1 VNRLGVVTGLTAE
14 AHCLRRAGAGNAMA
28 IVCSSG
34 DSSRAESGARRLVE
48 DGASALLSFGIAGGL
63 DPESA
68 AGDLIIGESVVGVG
82 RESDHDW
89 RNAISGLLNHMRPRV
104 GTIVGCDRPVASVAE
119 KAALYERHGAIAV
132 DMESHVVGRVAT
144 ETGVPFAVIRVVAD
158 SANDSLPQS
167 ALAGLGGAD
176 GAPRIGAVL
185 GSLMLRPWELP
196 ALIRAARD
204 ARKALNVLE
213 RCARTGAP
221 LFGRG

>member
-1 VNRLGVVTGLTAE
+1 MNRLGVVTGLTAE

-204 ARKALNVLE
+204 TRKALNVLE